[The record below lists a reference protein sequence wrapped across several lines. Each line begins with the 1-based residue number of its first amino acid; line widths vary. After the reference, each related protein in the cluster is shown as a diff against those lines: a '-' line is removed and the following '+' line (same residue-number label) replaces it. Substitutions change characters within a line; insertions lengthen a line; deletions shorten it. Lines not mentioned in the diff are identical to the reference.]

1 MRNVTTSDV
10 LDVGRIV
17 LASASPRRAEL
28 LRASGIAFDVRP
40 ADVDESPIASEL
52 PRDYVSRVAQAK
64 AVAARKAAGVRIV
77 LAADTAVVI
86 GTHMLGKPASI
97 DDARH
102 MLSLLSGRTHEV
114 LTGVTVLFPHRAP
127 DTRVESTIVEFAPL
141 TKDEIDWYVASDE
154 PMDKAGAYAVQGLAA
169 RFVRRIDGSYSNVV
183 GLPIALVYRMLVNGR
198 AG

>member
-1 MRNVTTSDV
+1 MTTSDV